1 METSPYIHFHLIK
14 SSNDDYT
21 SNKNWVN
28 YLRPLK
34 PSRFANEY
42 YRNGFVFQ
50 HGIVLINDCVAG
62 TEFEFPQYSKT
73 NKLLR
78 KILCCITG
86 RTKDQCFEAFL
97 ILLFLVLQCR
107 YSIEFKQYGDARWV
121 SCYHQSPASRLF
133 VQ

>member
-14 SSNDDYT
+14 SSSDDYT

-28 YLRPLK
+28 YLRPLE
-34 PSRFANEY
+34 PSRFAYEC
-42 YRNGFVFQ
+42 YRNGFVFE

-78 KILCCITG
+78 KLLCI
-86 RTKDQCFEAFL
+86 
-97 ILLFLVLQCR
+97 
-107 YSIEFKQYGDARWV
+107 W
-121 SCYHQSPASRLF
+121 
-133 VQ
+133 